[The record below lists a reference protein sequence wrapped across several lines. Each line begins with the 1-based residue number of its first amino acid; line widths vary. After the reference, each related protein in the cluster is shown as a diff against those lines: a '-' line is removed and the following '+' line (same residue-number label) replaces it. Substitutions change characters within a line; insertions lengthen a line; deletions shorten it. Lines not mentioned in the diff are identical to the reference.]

1 MLVAS
6 SVHTIGTQHAS
17 RLLVAVYT
25 LLDPSMLV
33 ASSVHTIGPQH
44 ASVHTIGTQLVTSS
58 VHTIGPQHAS
68 RLQCTHYWTPAC

>member
-1 MLVAS
+1 MLVAY
-6 SVHTIGTQHAS
+6 SVHTIGPQHAS
-17 RLLVAVYT
+17 RLVYT

-44 ASVHTIGTQLVTSS
+44 AS
-58 VHTIGPQHAS
+58 